1 MLSLFLTLKSSLLSI
16 PLYANDQGFWLSY
29 HLWLYTLHSSFPGF
43 VSVSLYAG
51 LHRAFPSA
59 HYSSWAKLKMS
70 SKTKQRTNKKKTVPK
85 GQLRTFLVKWA
96 KTLGWERVKS
106 IFNLSWKEAGG
117 QRNSPSHHLSIRSCT
132 ESRSSMWVYSE
143 CINRRHVFPKFV
155 LHISKAFKDC
165 RVFYCRH
172 AKFWMLIK

>member
-1 MLSLFLTLKSSLLSI
+1 MTKASDCHITCDFTHFILLFQVLSQFLCMRGYIEHLLQLTT
-16 PLYANDQGFWLSY
+16 PL
-29 HLWLYTLHSSFPGF
+29 
-43 VSVSLYAG
+43 G
-51 LHRAFPSA
+51 LNWR
-59 HYSSWAKLKMS
+59 WVAKQNKN
-70 SKTKQRTNKKKTVPK
+70 KQKKTVPK

-165 RVFYCRH
+165 RIFYCRH